1 MGSIDQN
8 STFSEY
14 GHFANQIKENH
25 ECSKIVA
32 NILLVDS
39 PDPGDGVSRS
49 KFNFSEHGPVAYQ
62 IKKKHECS
70 NIVANILPTDS
81 LDPGDGVNR

>member
-14 GHFANQIKENH
+14 GHFAYQIKENH

-32 NILLVDS
+32 NILPVDS

-62 IKKKHECS
+62 IKKNHECS
-70 NIVANILPTDS
+70 NIYSSKYFAHRQP
-81 LDPGDGVNR
+81 

>member
-1 MGSIDQN
+1 MGSLDQN

-32 NILLVDS
+32 TILRVDS

-49 KFNFSEHGPVAYQ
+49 KFNFLEHGPVAYQ
-62 IKKKHECS
+62 I
-70 NIVANILPTDS
+70 
-81 LDPGDGVNR
+81 

>member
-14 GHFANQIKENH
+14 GHFANQINENH
-25 ECSKIVA
+25 EYSNIVA
-32 NILLVDS
+32 NILPVDS

-62 IKKKHECS
+62 IKKHHECS
-70 NIVANILPTDS
+70 KYFAHRQP
-81 LDPGDGVNR
+81 

>member
-1 MGSIDQN
+1 MQQN
-8 STFSEY
+8 
-14 GHFANQIKENH
+14 
-25 ECSKIVA
+25 CSKY
-32 NILLVDS
+32 LLVDS

-49 KFNFSEHGPVAYQ
+49 KFNFSEHGPVDYQ
-62 IKKKHECS
+62 IKKNHECS

>member
-8 STFSEY
+8 TTFSEY

-32 NILLVDS
+32 NILPVDS
-39 PDPGDGVSRS
+39 PDPWDWVSRS

-62 IKKKHECS
+62 IKKKSRMQQHS
-70 NIVANILPTDS
+70 SKYFAHRQP
-81 LDPGDGVNR
+81 